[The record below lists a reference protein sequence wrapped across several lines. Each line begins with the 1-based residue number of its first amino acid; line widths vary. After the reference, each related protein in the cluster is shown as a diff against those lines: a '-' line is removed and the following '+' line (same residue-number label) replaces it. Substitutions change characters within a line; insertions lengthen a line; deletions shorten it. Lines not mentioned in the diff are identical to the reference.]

1 MNDIN
6 ALRTALFDT
15 LRGLQNKEDPLDV
28 DRAKAINET
37 AQTIIN
43 TAKVEVDFCRTTGQA
58 IASGFLPPALPKPE
72 TGEKQTPTGT
82 KTVTQVPGATI
93 TNHRLR

>member
-6 ALRTALFDT
+6 ALREVLFDT
-15 LRGLQNKEDPLDV
+15 LRGLKNKEDPLDV

-43 TAKVEVDFCRTTGQA
+43 TAKVEVDFCRTTGQT
-58 IASGFLPPALPKPE
+58 IASNFIPE
-72 TGEKQTPTGT
+72 KVGGETPTRTGT
-82 KTVTQVPGATI
+82 KAVTQVTGGTI
-93 TNHRLR
+93 TQHRLR

>member
-15 LRGLQNKEDPLDV
+15 LRGLQNKEDPLDIE
-28 DRAKAINET
+28 RAKAINET

-43 TAKVEVDFCRTTGQA
+43 SAKVEVDFARTTGQA
-58 IASGFLPPALPKPE
+58 VISGFLPLAALKPSSNE
-72 TGEKQTPTGT
+72 QQTANGTKQTTQIPGGS
-82 KTVTQVPGATI
+82 VTT
-93 TNHRLR
+93 HRMR